1 MGVTVMADS
10 FESYMADSIAD
21 LRKEIMGCVPSAIED
36 TDEKFIWFRLVEW
49 FCQPDNPLPRELW
62 CGGLFEKLD
71 ASYGDRTGRISYENL
86 KRAVEIAQGPE
97 IFRRG
102 KTYLDL
108 PTSYNLTDGVMK
120 AINFADMDGDG
131 VINLDEFTV
140 VFEAFSEASLEH
152 SEVISEHRR
161 RRAACHVLVSPS
173 TLDALT
179 DDLDCVREQYNTH
192 GQDTRVLRDFLNEL
206 GLAESASAFENDL
219 RVTEYDDLEYV
230 VAEDLAEIGI
240 RGPKARRSLASC
252 QSYEECE

>member
-10 FESYMADSIAD
+10 FESYMADELRVI
-21 LRKEIMGCVPSAIED
+21 RKEIMGCVPSAIED

-140 VFEAFSEASLEH
+140 VFEAV
-152 SEVISEHRR
+152 SEVIS
-161 RRAACHVLVSPS
+161 APS
-173 TLDALT
+173 TLNALT

-192 GQDTRVLRDFLNEL
+192 GQDTRVYASNVGDFLN
-206 GLAESASAFENDL
+206 
-219 RVTEYDDLEYV
+219 
-230 VAEDLAEIGI
+230 
-240 RGPKARRSLASC
+240 
-252 QSYEECE
+252 